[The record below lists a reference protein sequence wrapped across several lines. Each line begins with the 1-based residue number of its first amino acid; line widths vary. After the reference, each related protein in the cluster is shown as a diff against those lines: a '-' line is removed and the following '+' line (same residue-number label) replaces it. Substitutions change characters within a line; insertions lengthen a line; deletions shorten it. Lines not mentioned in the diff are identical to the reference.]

1 MSHDDSGPR
10 LGQKSFTVLMAVLMA
25 SAAYLVMAAR
35 FGDPLRQAREAAADA
50 RNLQATLPNAVE
62 RAVASRVGDLNK
74 AQELEHATRASVVKL
89 EAEIA
94 GLQQSVARAEAAAV
108 QARRDAELAR
118 MAAASG
124 TPVQGVTQQA
134 FASPAPE
141 YHAPAPAA
149 SGIAAPAVV
158 TSQPADAA
166 PKILSA
172 RDGAFRVDI
181 VGQRVTSEGIVF
193 DFLLTKE
200 KGGDGVVEMYA
211 PSGNRGVRI
220 VTSEGIESIRGRI
233 KAPTGNSSSGSMS
246 VSLAEG
252 IPSRCSILFQGDF
265 QEAVLCRR
273 VELSLS
279 YTENRSRATAK
290 FRFDDVVATRH

>member
-25 SAAYLVMAAR
+25 SAAYLIMAAR

-50 RNLQATLPNAVE
+50 KNLQATLPNAVE

-118 MAAASG
+118 LAAATG
-124 TPVQGVTQQA
+124 TPIQGATQQA
-134 FASPAPE
+134 FASPATE
-141 YHAPAPAA
+141 YQGPAPVAGGVA
-149 SGIAAPAVV
+149 VPAVV
-158 TSQPADAA
+158 ASTPADEA

-172 RDGAFRVDI
+172 RDGPFRIDLI
-181 VGQRVTSEGIVF
+181 KQRVTSEGVLIE
-193 DFLLTKE
+193 FLLTKE
-200 KGGDGVVEMYA
+200 RDGDASVEIVG
-211 PSGNRGVRI
+211 PSRNAGVRI
-220 VTSEGIESIRGRI
+220 ITSDGIESNSGSAI
-233 KAPTGNSSSGSMS
+233 APNGNSSLARIG

-252 IPSRCSILFQGDF
+252 VPSRCSVLFRGKFDD
-265 QEAVLCRR
+265 AVLCRR
-273 VELSLS
+273 VELAVG
-279 YTENRSRATAK
+279 YTENRNRATAK